1 MRRRA
6 GKLRVHRNLGKSK
19 AGLAG
24 RRQNAQHRDRSLNAL
39 RFPGKSP
46 DAISEP
52 VVLRCSR
59 TSMIRPREAGVQSVR
74 YRSLVNLKTRVS
86 TMWKELALFNCN
98 RK

>member
-1 MRRRA
+1 MRCVVGRSNSA
-6 GKLRVHRNLGKSK
+6 CIEISVSSK

-24 RRQNAQHRDRSLNAL
+24 RRQNAQHRDRSLNL
-39 RFPGKSP
+39 CVPPGNSP

-74 YRSLVNLKTRVS
+74 YRSLLEPENDHNV
-86 TMWKELALFNCN
+86 KELALFNCN